1 MVNFNIGKSTLN
13 FFSCYYPPFQLLFFF
28 YWVCLALFI
37 YLFINAR
44 EKQIDFTDDCLK
56 GAVKLKWLKIEHTF
70 YMKYVI

>member
-1 MVNFNIGKSTLN
+1 MVVVWSSEGK
-13 FFSCYYPPFQLLFFF
+13 FRGFLF
-28 YWVCLALFI
+28 YLFI
-37 YLFINAR
+37 LFINAR